1 MGVSKLLQQHFKR
14 ASSLVIRDFI
24 EVFVVIEMC
33 FKGGS
38 VNFKIQRMLQEEFTS
53 MPRAVHQSRAL
64 PAHVVSCS

>member
-14 ASSLVIRDFI
+14 ASSLVIGDFI

-53 MPRAVHQSRAL
+53 IKL
-64 PAHVVSCS
+64 